1 MTNSNTNKQIR
12 DLVAQFVEQVGAD
25 SIVVIWSEVGK
36 DLTSSKCVTFGNQF
50 ACRAMVKTMHDDY
63 VLAEINGRDSNK
75 KKTKE

>member
-1 MTNSNTNKQIR
+1 
-12 DLVAQFVEQVGAD
+12 
-25 SIVVIWSEVGK
+25 
-36 DLTSSKCVTFGNQF
+36 VTFGNQF

>member
-1 MTNSNTNKQIR
+1 MTNNNTNKVVR

-63 VLAEINGRDSNK
+63 VITELNARDNSKKRNK
-75 KKTKE
+75 E

>member
-1 MTNSNTNKQIR
+1 MTNNNTNKVVR

-63 VLAEINGRDSNK
+63 VLAEMNARDTGK
-75 KKTKE
+75 KKSKE

>member
-1 MTNSNTNKQIR
+1 MSKDNNKSVR
-12 DLVAQFVEQVGAD
+12 DLVAQFVEQIGAD

-63 VLAEINGRDSNK
+63 VISEMNARDDGK
-75 KKTKE
+75 KRSKE